1 MNLLKANQS
10 FWVWFWK
17 AFQVLLRNRPLTT
30 LAVVALTAIGR
41 VTSFLAMV
49 LPLKVILLA
58 GSSGV
63 PRYFAFFISP
73 DDKWNWIVY
82 LAIGAVLCY
91 VLTRVLDALSEK
103 MATSAGID
111 ILEKANEL
119 AVFSNQEVVA
129 REFYSRFC
137 KVVALLL
144 FSLAISILLLFV
156 YPEVVVFLF
165 AMFLLQ
171 LFFSLWVLSGS
182 DDLNPG
188 PLKSW
193 VLNKY
198 QGYLSTLQSINFLGG
213 FFVILLP
220 YVRGLD
226 GNILVSIIAF
236 LATRQMLNALNDM
249 VTVSVRL
256 SKSRQRVN
264 ALLFREHRLEEQ
276 QKKTHVE
283 INDLFSK
290 ENRSRLVTEAIAE
303 GEILSPVEA
312 CWQDSTIPSVTTFVI
327 KVGQPSSGK
336 DLPQWCQMHVYSSKV
351 ANQLENEER
360 LFDYIPRARLWA
372 PEVVAR
378 FSESHFQCQV
388 VEYGSGKPV
397 GGDWKDWEAS
407 LFEHVWSI
415 TPGKP
420 LLHAYNA
427 SQLLM
432 HQRLNSKFIDRID
445 IALDNDQDRGIKEE
459 FMASLSRLTEL
470 VEAIPLYIYNPMVN
484 AANVV
489 KKVDGKGVLITTW
502 GKWKLEPIGVQ
513 LPGLQDDDLAY
524 MLLRVRSQRHDIPD
538 WLDVNA
544 LYLVSACRRLESL
557 IQKNQFKKALEVM
570 SEIVARLKKLDGDV
584 CSPPE
589 RDYQWQKN
597 ARHPIAK

>member
-1 MNLLKANQS
+1 MNLMKANQS

-17 AFQVLLRNRPLTT
+17 AFHVLLRNRPLTT
-30 LAVVALTAIGR
+30 LSVVALTAIGR

-73 DDKWNWIVY
+73 EDKWNWIVY
-82 LAIGAVLCY
+82 LAVGAVLCY

-103 MATSAGID
+103 LATSAGID

-119 AVFSNQEVVA
+119 AVFSNQAVVA

-137 KVVALLL
+137 KVVAWLL
-144 FSLAISILLLFV
+144 FSFAISLLLLTV
-156 YPEVVVFLF
+156 YPEVVIFLG
-165 AMFLLQ
+165 AMILLQ
-171 LFFSLWVLSGS
+171 LLFSLWVLSGS

-236 LATRQMLNALNDM
+236 LAIRQMLSALNDM
-249 VTVSVRL
+249 VTISVKL

-264 ALLFREHRLEEQ
+264 ALLFREHRLVEQ

-283 INDLFSK
+283 IKDLFSK
-290 ENRSRLVTEAIAE
+290 QNRSRLVTEAIAE
-303 GEILSPVEA
+303 GEFLPPVEA

-327 KVGQPSSGK
+327 KVEQSLPCK
-336 DLPQWCQMHVYSSKV
+336 DFPEWCQMHVYSSKV
-351 ANQLENEER
+351 SNQLENEER
-360 LFDYIPRARLWA
+360 LFEYIPRARLWA

-407 LFEHVWSI
+407 LYEHLWSVA
-415 TPGKP
+415 PGKP
-420 LLHAYNA
+420 LVHAYNA
-427 SQLLM
+427 SKLLL
-432 HQRLNSKFIDRID
+432 HQRLSSRFIGRVD
-445 IALDNDQDRGIKEE
+445 IALDNDSDRTNKEGFVSVLPRLSE
-459 FMASLSRLTEL
+459 FLG
-470 VEAIPLYIYNPMVN
+470 AIPLYVYNPMVN
-484 AANVV
+484 ASNVV
-489 KKVDGKGVLITTW
+489 KKVDDVGVLITTW

-513 LPGLQDDDLAY
+513 LPGLQGDELSDL
-524 MLLRVRSQRHDIPD
+524 LLKVRNQRHDIPD
-538 WLDVNA
+538 WFGVNE
-544 LYLVSACRRLESL
+544 LHLVGACRRLESL

-570 SEIVARLKKLDGDV
+570 GEIVTRFKELDGDV
-584 CSPPE
+584 LFSSDTGFAL
-589 RDYQWQKN
+589 R
-597 ARHPIAK
+597 